1 MRRKMPGELSIAGR
15 ALECSRGFQSIL
27 RGLMLCWPATQH
39 PTYLH
44 AAPRAYRLRLV
55 YGADIHRLRAAGLLR
70 ELATPLFYAGAA
82 ARKR

>member
-1 MRRKMPGELSIAGR
+1 MEVLEYNGQQPGRNG
-15 ALECSRGFQSIL
+15 
-27 RGLMLCWPATQH
+27 ATQH

-44 AAPRAYRLRLV
+44 AAPRVYRLRLV